1 MSIIYNDVFLILMA
15 LAIKRV
21 HGQVELYEFGRM
33 GNKVLDIVADTPIN
47 IVGHEKPYY
56 TDSSHSSLLPR
67 NNYDIT
73 IGNPLKGLGTNVLSN
88 HPRVWPANLP
98 SSIAH
103 FKWPL
108 NKFMLN
114 DPDVVGEDF
123 AFNWTYL
130 ESQFQMIA
138 SYKLH
143 AVPRFWIV
151 WPGQP
156 VAVPQYLLFPPYNLK
171 LILNGTNINF
181 DEPVVKKAI
190 NQSIQAIGRRYDGDT
205 RIFVWQAGFF
215 GHWGEWHSKTT
226 CCYCRCFC

>member
-1 MSIIYNDVFLILMA
+1 MARMHERIFGFLSLMA
-15 LAIKRV
+15 LQIKQA
-21 HGQVELYEFGRM
+21 HGQVEWYKV
-33 GNKVLDIVADTPIN
+33 GNMENRVLDTIEDAPIN
-47 IVGHEKPYY
+47 IDGPKLPYY
-56 TDSSHSSLLPR
+56 VESNHPSLFPR

-73 IGNPLKGLGTNVLSN
+73 IGNPLKGFGTNVLSN
-88 HPRVWPANLP
+88 HPRVWPASLP

-108 NKFMLN
+108 NRFMLN
-114 DPDVVGEDF
+114 DPDVVGEDA

-156 VAVPQYLLFPPYNLK
+156 LAVPEYLLEAPYNLT
-171 LILNGTNINF
+171 LIANGTNINF
-181 DEPVVKKAI
+181 DEPVLKKAI
-190 NQSIQAIGRRYDGDT
+190 NQSIQALGRRYDGDT

-215 GHWGEWHSKTT
+215 GHYGEWHSKKT
-226 CCYCRCFC
+226 